1 MKRKRTQEKVIFNP
15 KPYTKK
21 VVSNPKVSD
30 SKPNAEPAVSKVRK
44 SNVFVDGRYRFN
56 LQEQKILLQI
66 ISKIR
71 MDEKDFTSYFVSWEE
86 LKKISN
92 NHLDTSKKID
102 ESCEKLKNKTIKVKK
117 GDVDE
122 NFGFLSGW
130 RTTAGQGVHFRIDP
144 CMKEM
149 LLDLL
154 AGGNFTLYNLEC
166 AMALS
171 SAHSIRLYEIMKSH
185 QWKKQPVVVSLK
197 DLKWNLDIDD
207 KSPTYADFS
216 NFRVHILEKSK
227 KAFKQHTDIV
237 FDYVPIKEGRR
248 VVSLEVTVRENIKYQ
263 TTVQGKITE
272 EETKSL
278 LPGSII
284 VMDGKEYEYTG
295 SGMYTDKGVIH
306 GGEVYRLIK
315 QGKAKVK

>member
-1 MKRKRTQEKVIFNP
+1 MKRKKLPV
-15 KPYTKK
+15 TKK
-21 VVSNPKVSD
+21 DLPL
-30 SKPNAEPAVSKVRK
+30 SKVRK

-71 MDEKDFTSYFVSWEE
+71 MDEKEFTSYFVSWDE

-102 ESCEKLKNKTIKVKK
+102 ESCEKLKNKTIKIKK
-117 GDVDE
+117 GNAEE

-144 CMKEM
+144 CMKDM

-154 AGGNFTLYNLEC
+154 NEGNFTLYNLEC
-166 AMALS
+166 AMAMTS
-171 SAHSIRLYEIMKSH
+171 SHSIRLYELMKSN
-185 QWKKQPVVVSLK
+185 QWKKQPVIVSL
-197 DLKWNLDIDD
+197 DDIKWSLDIDKD
-207 KSPTYADFS
+207 SPTYSDFGT
-216 NFRVHILEKSK
+216 FRVHILEKSQ
-227 KAFKQHTDIV
+227 KAFKKHTDIV
-237 FDYVPIKEGRR
+237 FDYFPIKEGRK
-248 VVSLEVTVRENIKYQ
+248 VVSLEITVKENRKYQ
-263 TTVQGKITE
+263 TTVQGEIAIE
-272 EETKSL
+272 STKSL

-284 VMDGKEYEYTG
+284 MMDGKEYEYTG
-295 SGMYTDKGVIH
+295 SGMYTDKGVIP
-306 GGEVYRLIK
+306 GGEVYKLIK